1 MSSYKTSRN
10 NTQLSLD
17 SEFIGFINSLNESI
31 KEFYNVAKY
40 NTKETN
46 AFLDLLEPQWDSIA
60 SLLNSISTSD
70 KDENIGKIFEII
82 IQCKSIVN
90 QLRNNSNL
98 NLNNLTLFFDD
109 AKILFKR
116 MRIKRNESLKA
127 IRHSITSKKN
137 KSNYNNDNY
146 VKNSVTLNNYTLKD
160 NNYLTDRRNSQKL
173 ENNRLFSLIKQL
185 KDYDEIIGKFS
196 LKAKNNFINLQKMI
210 LNNLNEEDLNSGN
223 KKPYLNSEIL
233 GFNNSFSKNNNNN
246 NINTFELKTKYEKE
260 INKLN
265 LKIKELE
272 KNNENFV
279 LIWNKA
285 KKFDE
290 LNQKLQTELI
300 KGNNDNIN
308 LLKDVDLERRILNL
322 IDTNKNLNL
331 EIRKLKNGINN
342 LDLRNI
348 QLKQDLLGKERDILL
363 LQNES
368 EDKTSIESIIKLKK
382 DMQNLYKENNL
393 LKEKLRNININNI
406 NIKANINKNNIDT
419 LNIKIEE
426 LSKLLTNKMKQIIF
440 LEKENIT
447 LKNLLSDTASS
458 SSNTNNKKF
467 NLQNNKIN
475 NINVPNNI
483 SKLEQMKLSQENK
496 KYKNSLIQL
505 SKENQEL
512 KAQLQNLEINNNY
525 ILPLQQELN
534 QLKKIIDE
542 NNLNNNNKNSNYE
555 EKINNLQ
562 NILNEKE
569 ALINKYEQ
577 YNNNDKN
584 KLIEE
589 IKNKDT
595 IISELKNKL
604 MNNEKQILSLNQILK
619 KNNENNNNTPNINSK
634 ELELVKN
641 ENKNLEYNIN
651 KLNQEI
657 TQLTNINA
665 KNKKEQD
672 NMKQAYNELVTQ
684 NVLLNKKNSELL
696 QQINSNT
703 NQNLNKEDLSNQIKK
718 KQEEIDG
725 LNTFIQK
732 LSKECEKYREDLEN
746 NQAKTNSLQK
756 ENASIKKQLER
767 LAVEMPKELNALK
780 TQLDDANKKLAEANI
795 NINNTNNKSS
805 VLNNKTKSKEK
816 EKEKSNKTFDDG
828 MQPEKYNNILSKLN
842 QEISDLKNK
851 NKELLF
857 KLEDKEVKSQNSRY
871 KTEDLNMSGYEEEF
885 DLRKMATGARDK
897 NRSEDINID
906 YPGIQGFKDKLK
918 EYKFRIDN
926 LEEQIKI
933 LLSKIKI
940 TNSIKPTFVQI
951 CQLLGYSSNLI
962 EKMTSSEKEKK
973 KILGV

>member
-1 MSSYKTSRN
+1 MSSFKNSKKNIQT
-10 NTQLSLD
+10 LID

-46 AFLDLLEPQWDSIA
+46 AFLDLLDQQFESLA
-60 SLLNSISTSD
+60 SLLNSISNPNNN
-70 KDENIGKIFEII
+70 ENITKIVEII
-82 IQCKSIVN
+82 IQCKNIDS

-98 NLNNLTLFFDD
+98 NFNNLSLFFDD

-116 MRIKRNESLKA
+116 MRNKRNESLKV
-127 IRHSITSKKN
+127 IRHSLTSKKD
-137 KSNYNNDNY
+137 KSNNSYN
-146 VKNSVTLNNYTLKD
+146 KNSITLNNYLLKD
-160 NNYLTDRRNSQKL
+160 NKYLTERKNSEKFD
-173 ENNRLFSLIKQL
+173 NSKIFSLIKQL

-196 LKAKNNFINLQKMI
+196 LKAKNNFINLQKMLI
-210 LNNLNEEDLNSGN
+210 NNLTKENVSLDSN

-233 GFNNSFSKNNNNN
+233 DFNNKSLSKNKNNNN
-246 NINTFELKTKYEKE
+246 NINIFELKSKYENE

-265 LKIKELE
+265 FKIKELE
-272 KNNENFV
+272 KNNENIL
-279 LIWNKA
+279 LISNKA

-290 LNQKLQTELI
+290 LNQRIEVELI
-300 KGNNDNIN
+300 TGNDDNIN
-308 LLKDVDLERRILNL
+308 LLKDFDLEKRVLNL

-331 EIRKLKNGINN
+331 EIKKLKNDINN
-342 LDLRNI
+342 LDLKNI
-348 QLKQDLLGKERDILL
+348 QLKQDLLGKERDILI
-363 LQNES
+363 LQSES
-368 EDKTSIESIIKLKK
+368 EEKKSIESIIKLKK

-393 LKEKLRNININNI
+393 LKEKLRNINANNI
-406 NIKANINKNNIDT
+406 NINQNANINKNSIDA

-426 LSKLLTNKMKQIIF
+426 LSKLLTSKMKQIIS
-440 LEKENIT
+440 LEKENIN
-447 LKNLLSDTASS
+447 LKTLLSDTTSN
-458 SSNTNNKKF
+458 SSNA
-467 NLQNNKIN
+467 NNKIN
-475 NINVPNNI
+475 IPNKKITNVNNI
-483 SKLEQMKLSQENK
+483 SKQNQIKLLQENK
-496 KYKNSLIQL
+496 QYKNSLVKL
-505 SKENQEL
+505 TKENQEL
-512 KAQLQNLEINNNY
+512 KIQLQNLGMNNNY
-525 ILPLQQELN
+525 ILTLQQELN

-542 NNLNNNNKNSNYE
+542 NNVNNNNKDSDYE
-555 EKINNLQ
+555 QKINNLQ

-569 ALINKYEQ
+569 ALINKYER

-589 IKNKDT
+589 IKNKDK

-604 MNNEKQILSLNQILK
+604 INNEKQVLSLNQKLK
-619 KNNENNNNTPNINSK
+619 KNNENNNNTPNINNK
-634 ELELVKN
+634 ELELIKN

-651 KLNQEI
+651 QLNQEI
-657 TQLTNINA
+657 AKLTNTNE
-665 KNKKEQD
+665 KNKKELD
-672 NMKQAYNELVTQ
+672 NLKQAYNELVTQ

-696 QQINSNT
+696 QQVNPNP
-703 NQNLNKEDLSNQIKK
+703 NQNLNLNQVDLSNQIKK
-718 KQEEIDG
+718 KQEEIEG

-732 LSKECEKYREDLEN
+732 LTKESEKSREDIEN
-746 NQAKTNSLQK
+746 YQSKINSLQK

-795 NINNTNNKSS
+795 NINNSNNKISLS
-805 VLNNKTKSKEK
+805 NTKTKIKDK
-816 EKEKSNKTFDDG
+816 DKEKSNKTFDDG

-926 LEEQIKI
+926 LEEQVKI

-951 CQLLGYSSNLI
+951 CQLLGYSSNHI

>member
-1 MSSYKTSRN
+1 MSSYKTSKN

-46 AFLDLLEPQWDSIA
+46 AFLDLLEPQWDSIS
-60 SLLNSISTSD
+60 SLLKSISTSN

-127 IRHSITSKKN
+127 IRHSLTAKKN

-160 NNYLTDRRNSQKL
+160 DGCLTDRRNSQKL
-173 ENNRLFSLIKQL
+173 EGNRLFSLIKQL

-233 GFNNSFSKNNNNN
+233 GFNNSFSKNKNNN

-331 EIRKLKNGINN
+331 EIKKLKNGINN

-393 LKEKLRNININNI
+393 LKEKLRNINVNNI
-406 NIKANINKNNIDT
+406 NIKANINKNNIDS

-426 LSKLLTNKMKQIIF
+426 LSKLLTTKMKQIIF

-458 SSNTNNKKF
+458 SSNTNNKKI

-483 SKLEQMKLSQENK
+483 SKLEQMKLLQENK

-512 KAQLQNLEINNNY
+512 KAQLQNLGINNNY

-634 ELELVKN
+634 ELELIKN

-665 KNKKEQD
+665 KNQKEQD

-703 NQNLNKEDLSNQIKK
+703 NQNLNKEDLSSQIKK

-805 VLNNKTKSKEK
+805 LLNNKAKIKEK
-816 EKEKSNKTFDDG
+816 ENEKSNKTFDDG

>member
-127 IRHSITSKKN
+127 VRHSLTAKKN

-146 VKNSVTLNNYTLKD
+146 VKNSFTLNNYTLKD

-233 GFNNSFSKNNNNN
+233 GFNNSFSKNKNNN

-342 LDLRNI
+342 LDLKNI

-406 NIKANINKNNIDT
+406 NIKANINKNNIDF

-458 SSNTNNKKF
+458 SSNTNNKKI

-483 SKLEQMKLSQENK
+483 SKLEQMKLLQENK

-512 KAQLQNLEINNNY
+512 KAQLQNLGINNNY

-604 MNNEKQILSLNQILK
+604 MNNEKQILSLNQIKK

-657 TQLTNINA
+657 NQLTNINA
-665 KNKKEQD
+665 KNQKEQD

-805 VLNNKTKSKEK
+805 LLNNKAKIKEK
-816 EKEKSNKTFDDG
+816 ENEKSNKTFDDG

>member
-116 MRIKRNESLKA
+116 MRIKRNEILKA
-127 IRHSITSKKN
+127 IRHSLTSKKN

-160 NNYLTDRRNSQKL
+160 NNYLSDRINSQKL

-233 GFNNSFSKNNNNN
+233 GFNNSFSKNKNNN

-406 NIKANINKNNIDT
+406 NIKANINKNNIDS

-426 LSKLLTNKMKQIIF
+426 LSKLLTTKMKQIIF

-458 SSNTNNKKF
+458 SSNTNNKKI

-483 SKLEQMKLSQENK
+483 NKLEQMKLLQENK

-512 KAQLQNLEINNNY
+512 KAQLQNLGINNNY

-634 ELELVKN
+634 ELELIKN

-657 TQLTNINA
+657 TQLTDINA
-665 KNKKEQD
+665 KNQKEQD

-805 VLNNKTKSKEK
+805 LLNNKAKSKEK

>member
-46 AFLDLLEPQWDSIA
+46 AILDLLEPQWDSIA
-60 SLLNSISTSD
+60 SLLKSISTSN

-127 IRHSITSKKN
+127 IRHSLTSKKN

-406 NIKANINKNNIDT
+406 NIKANINKNNIDS

-426 LSKLLTNKMKQIIF
+426 LSKLLTTKMKQIIF

-458 SSNTNNKKF
+458 SSNTNNKKI

-483 SKLEQMKLSQENK
+483 SKLEQMKLLQENK

-512 KAQLQNLEINNNY
+512 KAQLQNLGINNNY

-619 KNNENNNNTPNINSK
+619 KNNENNNTPNINSK
-634 ELELVKN
+634 ELELIKN

-657 TQLTNINA
+657 TQLTDINA

-703 NQNLNKEDLSNQIKK
+703 NQNLNKEDPSNQIKK

-732 LSKECEKYREDLEN
+732 LSKECEKHREDLEN

-805 VLNNKTKSKEK
+805 LLNNKAKIK

>member
-1 MSSYKTSRN
+1 MSSYKTSKN

-60 SLLNSISTSD
+60 SLLNSISTSN

-127 IRHSITSKKN
+127 VRHSLTAKKN

-146 VKNSVTLNNYTLKD
+146 VKNSFTLNNYTLKD

-300 KGNNDNIN
+300 KGNNENIN

-342 LDLRNI
+342 LDLKNI

-406 NIKANINKNNIDT
+406 NIKANINKNNIDF

-458 SSNTNNKKF
+458 SSNTNNKKI

-483 SKLEQMKLSQENK
+483 SKLEQMKLLQENK

-512 KAQLQNLEINNNY
+512 KAQLQNLGINNNY

-577 YNNNDKN
+577 YNNNDKK

-619 KNNENNNNTPNINSK
+619 KNNENNNITPNINSK
-634 ELELVKN
+634 ELELIKN

-657 TQLTNINA
+657 TQLTDINA

-746 NQAKTNSLQK
+746 NQAKANSLQK

-805 VLNNKTKSKEK
+805 LLNNKAKIKEK
-816 EKEKSNKTFDDG
+816 ENEKSNKTFDDG

>member
-1 MSSYKTSRN
+1 MSSYKTSKN

-60 SLLNSISTSD
+60 SLLKSISTSN

-127 IRHSITSKKN
+127 IRHSLTSKKN

-233 GFNNSFSKNNNNN
+233 GFNNSFSKNKNNN

-322 IDTNKNLNL
+322 IDTNKYLNL
-331 EIRKLKNGINN
+331 EIKKLKNGINN

-393 LKEKLRNININNI
+393 LKEKLRNINVNNI
-406 NIKANINKNNIDT
+406 NIKANINKNNIDS

-426 LSKLLTNKMKQIIF
+426 LSKLLTTKMKQIIL

-458 SSNTNNKKF
+458 SSNTNNKKI

-475 NINVPNNI
+475 NINVSNNI
-483 SKLEQMKLSQENK
+483 SKLEQMKLLQENK

-512 KAQLQNLEINNNY
+512 KAQLQNLGINNNY
-525 ILPLQQELN
+525 ILPLKQELN

-619 KNNENNNNTPNINSK
+619 KNNENNNTPNINSK
-634 ELELVKN
+634 ELELIKN
-641 ENKNLEYNIN
+641 ENKNLEFNIN

-665 KNKKEQD
+665 KSQKEQD

-732 LSKECEKYREDLEN
+732 LSKECEKHREDLEN

-805 VLNNKTKSKEK
+805 LLNNKAKSKEK
-816 EKEKSNKTFDDG
+816 ENEKSNKTFDDG

>member
-1 MSSYKTSRN
+1 MSSYKTSKN

-60 SLLNSISTSD
+60 SLLNSISTSN
-70 KDENIGKIFEII
+70 KDENITKIFEII

-109 AKILFKR
+109 AKILFKK

-127 IRHSITSKKN
+127 IRHSLTAKKN

-173 ENNRLFSLIKQL
+173 EKNRLFSLIKQL

-233 GFNNSFSKNNNNN
+233 GFNNSFSKNKNNN

-393 LKEKLRNININNI
+393 LKEKLRNINVNNI
-406 NIKANINKNNIDT
+406 NIKANINKNNIDS

-426 LSKLLTNKMKQIIF
+426 LSKLLTTKMKQIIF

-447 LKNLLSDTASS
+447 LKNLLSDTTSS
-458 SSNTNNKKF
+458 SSNTNNKKI

-483 SKLEQMKLSQENK
+483 SKLEQMKLLQENK

-512 KAQLQNLEINNNY
+512 KAQLQNLGINNNY

-634 ELELVKN
+634 ELELIKN

-657 TQLTNINA
+657 TQLTDINA

-732 LSKECEKYREDLEN
+732 LSKECEKHREDLEN

-805 VLNNKTKSKEK
+805 LLNNKAKIKEK

-973 KILGV
+973 KIFGV

>member
-1 MSSYKTSRN
+1 MSSYKTSKN

-60 SLLNSISTSD
+60 SLLKSISTSN
-70 KDENIGKIFEII
+70 KDENISKIFEII

-127 IRHSITSKKN
+127 IRHSLTAKKN

-210 LNNLNEEDLNSGN
+210 LNNLKEEDLNSGN

-233 GFNNSFSKNNNNN
+233 GFNNSFSKNKNNN

-322 IDTNKNLNL
+322 IDSNKNLNL
-331 EIRKLKNGINN
+331 EIKKLKNGINN

-406 NIKANINKNNIDT
+406 NIKANINKNNIDS

-426 LSKLLTNKMKQIIF
+426 LSKLLTTKMKQIIF

-458 SSNTNNKKF
+458 SSNTNNKKI

-483 SKLEQMKLSQENK
+483 SKLEQMKLLQENK

-512 KAQLQNLEINNNY
+512 KAQLQNLGINNNY
-525 ILPLQQELN
+525 ILPLKQELN
-534 QLKKIIDE
+534 QLKKIIEE

-634 ELELVKN
+634 ELELIKN

-657 TQLTNINA
+657 TQLTDINA
-665 KNKKEQD
+665 KNKKEPD

-732 LSKECEKYREDLEN
+732 LSKECEKYSEDLEN

-795 NINNTNNKSS
+795 NINNSNNKSS
-805 VLNNKTKSKEK
+805 LLNNKAKIKEK
-816 EKEKSNKTFDDG
+816 ENEKSNKTFDDG

-885 DLRKMATGARDK
+885 NLRKMATGARDK

>member
-1 MSSYKTSRN
+1 MSSYKTSKN

-60 SLLNSISTSD
+60 SLLKSISTSN

-127 IRHSITSKKN
+127 IRHSLTSKKN

-233 GFNNSFSKNNNNN
+233 GFNNSFSKNKNNN

-393 LKEKLRNININNI
+393 LKEKLRNINVNNI
-406 NIKANINKNNIDT
+406 NIKANINKNNIDS

-426 LSKLLTNKMKQIIF
+426 LSKLLTTKMKQIIL

-458 SSNTNNKKF
+458 SSNTNNKKI

-475 NINVPNNI
+475 NINVSNNI
-483 SKLEQMKLSQENK
+483 SKLEQMKLLQENK

-512 KAQLQNLEINNNY
+512 KAQLQNLGINNNY
-525 ILPLQQELN
+525 ILPLKQELN

-619 KNNENNNNTPNINSK
+619 KNNENNNNNPNINSK
-634 ELELVKN
+634 ELESVKN

-665 KNKKEQD
+665 KSQKEQD

-805 VLNNKTKSKEK
+805 LLNNKAKIKEK
-816 EKEKSNKTFDDG
+816 ENEKSNKTFDDG